1 MGIIESLKV
10 ENLKRFFKKEKKR
23 YISVFKAVLVLILFS
38 ISVYAIW
45 RVAGWSFQSKF
56 PWFYLLCALC
66 LLGVSAIAALVIGI
80 MEDIAMGL
88 YNEILGGIKNKT
100 FRLWVIR
107 LIFFFVT
114 VVMVVLIAYK
124 K

>member
-1 MGIIESLKV
+1 MDIIENLKV
-10 ENLKRFFKKEKKR
+10 ENLKRFFKKEIKE
-23 YISVFKAVLVLILFS
+23 YTPVLKAVLILVIFS

-56 PWFYLLCALC
+56 PWFYLLVALC
-66 LLGVSAIAALVIGI
+66 LLGVCAVAALVIGI

-88 YNEILGGIKNKT
+88 YDELLGGIKNKT

-107 LIFFFVT
+107 CIFFFVT
-114 VVMVVLIAYK
+114 VALVRLLQK
-124 K
+124 